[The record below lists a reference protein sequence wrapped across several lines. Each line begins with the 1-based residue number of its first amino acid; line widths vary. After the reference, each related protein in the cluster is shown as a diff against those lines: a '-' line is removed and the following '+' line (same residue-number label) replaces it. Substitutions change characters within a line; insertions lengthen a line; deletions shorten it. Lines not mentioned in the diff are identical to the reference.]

1 MHRRKEKG
9 DTVTVTINGKEIFY
23 RRAGDRGEPIVFVH
37 GNSLSSRTFQKQLES
52 VLADSYRL
60 FAPDLPGHGQ
70 SFRAENPKSDYN
82 PKAYAEMLAA
92 FAREVEAENSIFVGW
107 SLGGHILLE
116 ASDLLPD
123 ARGFMIFGTPPV
135 STSGESKVQVST
147 NPIGSYA
154 FKSDLTDEERQAL
167 VLAFFHPDFGK
178 IPDLFIEDHI
188 QTDKQIREVLAE
200 VIKDGTVRDEVGIV
214 KTLKIPLAVVHGAS
228 DQLIDLNYL
237 KSLQYANLY
246 TDDVIIIQGA
256 GHAPH
261 WEQPDAFNTILK
273 KFIIES
279 VSRE

>member
-1 MHRRKEKG
+1 MDERKKG
-9 DTVTVTINGKEIFY
+9 DTVTVTINEKEIFY
-23 RRAGDRGEPIVFVH
+23 RRAGDRGQPIVFVH

-52 VLADSYRL
+52 DLADSYRL

-82 PKAYAEMLAA
+82 PKAYAEMLTA

-135 STSGESKVQVST
+135 STSSESKVQVST

-154 FKSDLTDEERQAL
+154 FKGDLTDEERQAL

-178 IPDLFIEDHI
+178 FPDIFMEDHI
-188 QTDKQIREVLAE
+188 QTDKRVRETLAE
-200 VIKDGTVRDEVGIV
+200 VITNKNVRDEVEIV
-214 KTLKIPLAVVHGAS
+214 KTLSVPLAVVHGAS

-261 WEQPDAFNTILK
+261 WEQPDAFNSILK
-273 KFIIES
+273 KFIMES
-279 VSRE
+279 GYRK